1 MHGGLALRRRRC
13 LGELALESHLPGEH
27 WSLRLLLA
35 ALALRKV
42 TAHCLSSTSFL
53 GLKETVSP
61 VPLPGKE
68 KGFTPMLSTWT
79 AGAQDVTLIP
89 MAISCNFQNLPPMS
103 FQFLLLVL
111 SPPVSPLLC
120 SPPSLLPLLLLS
132 LPLSLL
138 SPPSLSLSISTLLSL
153 PLSVLSPPSLSLSP
167 PLRAQALCLAVTVS
181 RT

>member
-68 KGFTPMLSTWT
+68 KGSTPMLSTRT

-138 SPPSLSLSISTLLSL
+138 SPPSLSLS
-153 PLSVLSPPSLSLSP
+153 P